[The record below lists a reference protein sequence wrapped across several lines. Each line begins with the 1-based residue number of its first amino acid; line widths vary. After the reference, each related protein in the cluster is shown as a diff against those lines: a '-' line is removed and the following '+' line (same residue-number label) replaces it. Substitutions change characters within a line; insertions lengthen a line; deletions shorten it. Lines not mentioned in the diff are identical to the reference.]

1 MVIVPVEPTRYK
13 PKRDKYAHSRG
24 ASQFLNLFCAKDGA
38 HLVLYQKDGPGALK
52 RLYLDRIFAP
62 SPQSGWQA
70 LGSLAE
76 VPNLTCPKCGTLIGS
91 PMIYRSEDRLAIR
104 LNAGTF
110 SKVRSDGTYTPP
122 ETTTETTKES

>member
-1 MVIVPVEPTRYK
+1 MVVPTEPVRYT
-13 PKRDKYAHSRG
+13 PKKDRFSRSRG

-62 SPQSGWQA
+62 SPQSGWQN
-70 LGSLAE
+70 LGSITE

-91 PMIYRSEDRLAIR
+91 PMIYRSENRLAIR

-110 SKVRSDGTYTPP
+110 SKVRSDGTYPLSN
-122 ETTTETTKES
+122 TTTEATES